1 MSRQFHDIRGEGF
14 ARRARVA
21 DASAWLMTAAHAA
34 VGETVPLAEAAG
46 RCLIRAVSVI
56 PAPSSRPLAR
66 RNGVAVRAERTF
78 GASSYD
84 PVLLPQSE
92 ARPFQTG
99 EPLPPGFDAVAPYGA
114 ARLRGGMV
122 ELLTTVS
129 PGENV
134 QTVAAQPVEIA
145 AGRPLT
151 PPLLALLA
159 AGGFDVV
166 DVHRRPRVRLMAVG
180 AARSGPPDQ
189 TTAALTASIMRDGGV
204 VGDIIRPA
212 CETAAVAAA
221 MASDPQGC
229 DLLLSVGRTGSGPD
243 DVAPLA
249 LAAAGDIA
257 FHGLA
262 LRPGGS
268 SAIGRIGDQP
278 AVLLPGQPFS
288 ALAAYALLVAPLLR
302 KIAGWLAPPAPAPLR
317 LTFLQRKLSS
327 EPGMLDIFPVRFD
340 EDGVAHSLGD
350 PWRLG
355 PAALAADGV
364 VLVAEDSEGLRA
376 GSEAAV
382 YSLDG
387 PLPCGVEFSWRY

>member
-21 DASAWLMTAAHAA
+21 DASAWVMAAASA
-34 VGETVPLAEAAG
+34 TGGETVALIEAAG
-46 RCLIRAVSVI
+46 RCLVQSLSVI

-114 ARLRGGMV
+114 ARLRDGMV
-122 ELLTTVS
+122 ELLATVA

-134 QTVAAQPVEIA
+134 QNLPTQPVEVA
-145 AGRPLT
+145 AGQPLT

-159 AGGFDVV
+159 AGGFDAVE
-166 DVHRRPRVRLMAVG
+166 VHRRPRVRLLAVG

-189 TTAALTASIMRDGGV
+189 TTAALAASIRRDGGV
-204 VGDIIRPA
+204 VTDIVRSA
-212 CETAAVAAA
+212 GEAAVVAAA
-221 MASDPQGC
+221 FERDPDGC

-268 SAIGRIGDQP
+268 AAVGRVGARP

-288 ALAAYALLVAPLLR
+288 ALTAYALLAAPLLR
-302 KIAGWLAPPAPAPLR
+302 KMAGWPAPPAPTPLR
-317 LTFLQRKLSS
+317 LTFLQRKLAS
-327 EPGMLDIFPVRFD
+327 ESGMLDVFPVRFD

-387 PLPCGVEFSWRY
+387 PLPCGVEPSWRY

>member
-21 DASAWLMTAAHAA
+21 DASAWLMAAARA
-34 VGETVPLAEAAG
+34 TPGETVSLVEAAG
-46 RCLIRAVSVI
+46 RCLIQSVAST
-56 PAPSSRPLAR
+56 PALSSRPLAR
-66 RNGVAVRAERTF
+66 RNGVAVQAARTF

-92 ARPFQTG
+92 ARPFQSG

-114 ARLRGGMV
+114 ARLRDGMV
-122 ELLTTVS
+122 ELLTSVA

-134 QTVAAQPVEIA
+134 QTAAAQPVEIA
-145 AGRPLT
+145 AGQPLT

-159 AGGFDVV
+159 AGGFEAVEI
-166 DVHRRPRVRLMAVG
+166 HRRPRVRLLAVG
-180 AARSGPPDQ
+180 EARCGPPDQ
-189 TTAALTASIMRDGGV
+189 TTAALAASIMRDGGV
-204 VGDIIRPA
+204 VTDIIRPA
-212 CETAAVAAA
+212 CETAAVAAVL
-221 MASDPQGC
+221 ASDPQGC

-249 LAAAGDIA
+249 LATAGDIA

-268 SAIGRIGDQP
+268 SAIGRVGGLP

-302 KIAGWLAPPAPAPLR
+302 KIAGWLAPPAPTPLR

-327 EPGMLDIFPVRFD
+327 EPGMLDVFPVRFD

-376 GSEAAV
+376 GSEAVV

-387 PLPCGVEFSWRY
+387 PLPCGLEPSWRY